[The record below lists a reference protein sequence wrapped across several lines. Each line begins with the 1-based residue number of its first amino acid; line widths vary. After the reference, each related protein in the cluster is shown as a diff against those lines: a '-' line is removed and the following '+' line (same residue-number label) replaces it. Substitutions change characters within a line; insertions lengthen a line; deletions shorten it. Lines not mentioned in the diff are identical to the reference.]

1 MPMLLKRHLISWKLS
16 DMTDNKSDCNQ
27 GSQAVPEL
35 CEECTARHKGICGAL
50 TPDELI
56 ELNKISR
63 QKTFESG
70 LTLVADEEEF
80 PYFANVLSGVVKLSK
95 TLPDGRQQ
103 IVGLQFAPDFMGR
116 PFHSESRL
124 SVETAS
130 SVKLCTIPRKG
141 FEKMLAEIP
150 QLQQRLFRQT
160 LIELD
165 ESREW
170 QVTLGRKTAGEKVSS
185 FLHMIARHIAGPQET
200 PEETEIPVS
209 FDIPLT
215 RADMADF
222 LGLTIETVSRQL
234 SKLKKQGIISISHTR
249 HIEILDMDL
258 LEEASQG

>member
-1 MPMLLKRHLISWKLS
+1 
-16 DMTDNKSDCNQ
+16 MTVIDTDCVDVQN
-27 GSQAVPEL
+27 AIPEL
-35 CEECTARHKGICGAL
+35 CKECTARHKGICGAL
-50 TPDELI
+50 TPDELV

-63 QKTFESG
+63 QKSFKDG
-70 LTLVADEEEF
+70 QTLVAEEEEF
-80 PYFANVLSGVVKLSK
+80 PFFASVLEGVVKLSK

-116 PFHSESRL
+116 PFQTESHL

-130 SVKLCTIPRKG
+130 KVKLCTVPRSG
-141 FEKMLAEIP
+141 FEKMLASIP

-170 QVTLGRKTAGEKVSS
+170 LVALGRKTASERVAS
-185 FLHMIARHIAGPQET
+185 FLYMIAKHIPCTQEEKNT
-200 PEETEIPVS
+200 IS
-209 FDIPLT
+209 FDLPLT

-234 SKLKKQGIISISHTR
+234 SKLKNQKIVSISHNR
-249 HIEILDMDL
+249 HIVIYDMKSL
-258 LEEASQG
+258 QEASQK